1 MSLRFKCPEKL
12 CRQNLH
18 YEDFMA
24 HTHSLPKNN
33 LYDDSTDFRRE
44 YELSLVEAIRGEM
57 SSRGL
62 IAKKRSD
69 SSEAEQKPKPDKK
82 SFSERLRE
90 LANEQEDQEAKE
102 IALKNEEVG
111 NLRNLVS
118 FQEKRINELMSDAS
132 DHAKIAISLAN
143 ENESLKTELEN
154 AQDEI
159 SNLQNMKEK
168 YNEMSNM
175 FGRFNIEWM
184 ESKGKLSR
192 FQFW

>member
-1 MSLRFKCPEKL
+1 
-12 CRQNLH
+12 
-18 YEDFMA
+18 MA

>member
-1 MSLRFKCPEKL
+1 
-12 CRQNLH
+12 
-18 YEDFMA
+18 MA

-33 LYDDSTDFRRE
+33 LYDDSIDFRRE

-82 SFSERLRE
+82 SCSERLRE

-118 FQEKRINELMSDAS
+118 FQDKRINELMSDAS